1 MKKRYLIIALIFVLF
16 ATCKTSREVYVN
28 DDKNIKINNLESKI
42 KNKHK
47 AIDSLIYYG
56 HKLLKYDGNGNVIR
70 PNSISKSGNPL
81 YFKEQHGKSLRETVN
96 ADAIQPLGSTGFDL
110 EGQGVEVGVWD
121 SNAIFKNHTEFS
133 HFDGTNSVIITSNT
147 ESQTISSSH
156 PTSVSSVIISQGLFH
171 DERYD
176 VTGVAPKISK
186 LFYRDWNLVESEII
200 NLVSENP
207 KILVSNHSYGYA
219 IYDEDQDDFIF
230 SNEEIGQYTDDDSTL
245 DEIANNYPYHLYV
258 TSAGNDGDVQYPGQ
272 EHEGYDMLLTGQLGK
287 NILTVAA
294 VSENNFGLVQPTA
307 FSQAG
312 PTNDGRIKPEIS
324 APGSSV
330 IVATW
335 DDEDPNIN
343 DVYSLASGT
352 SFSSPAV
359 AGGVA
364 LLQQHYHNLNNQYM
378 LSSTVKGLLCHSA
391 DDIPSWNSFNDV
403 IGPDPKTGF
412 GLMNLEKAAQIIS
425 TNATDPLSIVEFD
438 LENGETYTL
447 NFTSVDTDQ
456 MLEATISWNDPVS
469 TALFREKELVNDID
483 IRIND
488 ENNTFF
494 PWKLDTTD
502 ITSPA
507 IKGDNLVDNI
517 EKIEVENPNGDY
529 LITVS
534 HKGTLESPQKVSL
547 IVSGNGNL
555 TLSRNN
561 YELGDEKLLIYPTP
575 ATDLLYIRSLIEDA
589 GIVSVKLMDLNS
601 RVVYRL
607 NQVDETLIQ
616 IPTYNLEKGIYF
628 VSVEFKDYTLSKKI
642 TLQ

>member
-28 DDKNIKINNLESKI
+28 DDKNIKKNDLESKI
-42 KNKHK
+42 INKHK
-47 AIDSLIYYG
+47 AIDSLIYHG

-447 NFTSVDTDQ
+447 NFTSVDSDQ

-561 YELGDEKLLIYPTP
+561 YELGDKKLLIYPTP

-616 IPTYNLEKGIYF
+616 IPMYNLEKGIYF

>member
-1 MKKRYLIIALIFVLF
+1 MRKEHIIIALIFVLF
-16 ATCKTSREVYVN
+16 STCKTSKDVYI
-28 DDKNIKINNLESKI
+28 DEDKKTKRNGLESKI
-42 KNKHK
+42 DNKQK
-47 AIDSLIYYG
+47 TIDSLVYHG
-56 HKLLKYDGNGNVIR
+56 HKLLRYDKNGKVIR

-81 YFKEQHGKSLRETVN
+81 YFEEQHGNSLRETVK
-96 ADAIQPLGSTGFDL
+96 ADALQPSGSTGYDL

-121 SNAIFKNHTEFS
+121 SNAIFKDHSEFS
-133 HFDGTNSVIITSNT
+133 YFDGINSAIITSNS
-147 ESQTISSSH
+147 EPQTISSSH
-156 PTSVSSVIISQGLFH
+156 PTSVSSVIISQGLYH
-171 DERYD
+171 NQDYD
-176 VTGVAPKISK
+176 ITGVAPKISK
-186 LFYRDWNLVESEII
+186 LFYRDWDFVESEII

-207 KILVSNHSYGYA
+207 KILVSNHSYGYP
-219 IYDEDQDDFIF
+219 IYDEDQDAFIF
-230 SNEEIGQYTDDDSTL
+230 TNEEIGQYTDDDSIL
-245 DEIANNYPYHLYV
+245 DEISNNYPYHLYV

-294 VSENNFGLVQPTA
+294 VSENNFGLIQPTA

-312 PTNDGRIKPEIS
+312 PSNDGRIKPEIA

-330 IVATW
+330 IVARW
-335 DDEDPNIN
+335 DSEEPNS
-343 DVYSLASGT
+343 DDGYSLASGT

-364 LLQQHYHNLNNQYM
+364 LLQQHYHSLNNQYM

-391 DDIPSWNSFNDV
+391 DDIPSWNSFNDA

-425 TNATDPLSIVEFD
+425 KNVTEPFSIVEFN
-438 LENGETYTL
+438 LENGDTYNLSFNSL
-447 NFTSVDTDQ
+447 NSESK
-456 MLEATISWNDPVS
+456 LEATIYWNDPVS

-483 IRIND
+483 IRITN

-494 PWKLDTTD
+494 PWKLNTTE
-502 ITSPA
+502 ITNSA

-534 HKGTLESPQKVSL
+534 HKGTLESPQKISL

-561 YELGDEKLLIYPTP
+561 NESGNKKLLIYPIP
-575 ATDLLYIRSLIEDA
+575 ATDLLHIRSLIEDS
-589 GIVSVKLMDLNS
+589 GILSVKLMDLNS
-601 RVVYRL
+601 RVVYGL
-607 NQVDETLIQ
+607 NKVDEDLIR
-616 IPTYNLEKGIYF
+616 IPTNNIEKGVYF
-628 VSVEFKDYTLSKKI
+628 VFVEYKDYTLSKKI
-642 TLQ
+642 TIR

>member
-1 MKKRYLIIALIFVLF
+1 MKTKYWFLFLVLVFF
-16 ATCKTSREVYVN
+16 ATCKTTKEVYV
-28 DDKNIKINNLESKI
+28 DKKPTEKNRLLKKINNKQD
-42 KNKHK
+42 
-47 AIDSLIYYG
+47 AIDSLIYFG
-56 HKLLKYDGNGNVIR
+56 HELLKYDINGKVIR

-81 YFKEQHGKSLRETVN
+81 YFKEQHGESLRETVK
-96 ADAIQPLGSTGFDL
+96 ADVLHPLGSTGFNL

-121 SNAIFKNHTEFS
+121 SNAIFKDHSEFS
-133 HFDGTNSVIITSNT
+133 YFNGTNSVIITSNA

-176 VTGVAPKISK
+176 VTGIAPKISK
-186 LFYRDWNLVESEII
+186 LFYRNWDLVESEII
-200 NLVSENP
+200 NLVSDNP
-207 KILVSNHSYGYA
+207 KILVSNHSYGYP
-219 IYDEDQDDFIF
+219 IYDEDQEDFVF
-230 SNEEIGQYTDDDSTL
+230 TNEEIGQYTDDDSTL
-245 DEIANNYPYHLYV
+245 DEIANTFPYHMYV
-258 TSAGNDGDVQYPGQ
+258 TSAGNDGSVLYPGQ

-312 PTNDGRIKPEIS
+312 PTNDGRIKPEIA

-335 DDEDPNIN
+335 DDEDPSSD

-412 GLMNLEKAAQIIS
+412 GLMNLEKAAQVIS

-447 NFTSVDTDQ
+447 NFTSIDSEQ
-456 MLEATISWNDPVS
+456 KLEATISWNDPVS

-494 PWKLDTTD
+494 PWKLDPTD
-502 ITSPA
+502 ITNPA
-507 IKGDNLVDNI
+507 VRGDNLVDNI

-529 LITVS
+529 EITVS

-561 YELGDEKLLIYPTP
+561 YELGDKKLLIYPIP
-575 ATDLLYIRSLIEDA
+575 ATDLLYIRSIIEDA
-589 GIVSVKLMDLNS
+589 GIISVKLMDLNS

-616 IPTYNLEKGIYF
+616 IPTYNLEKGVYF
-628 VSVEFKDYTLSKKI
+628 VSVEFQDYTLSKKI

>member
-561 YELGDEKLLIYPTP
+561 YELGDKKLLIYPTP

>member
-1 MKKRYLIIALIFVLF
+1 MKKGYLIIALIFVLF

-28 DDKNIKINNLESKI
+28 DDKNIKKNGLESKI
-42 KNKHK
+42 ENKQK
-47 AIDSLIYYG
+47 AIDSLIYHG

-121 SNAIFKNHTEFS
+121 SNAFFKNHSEFS
-133 HFDGTNSVIITSNT
+133 YFDGTNSVIITSNT

-171 DERYD
+171 DEQYD

-207 KILVSNHSYGYA
+207 KILVSNHSYGYP
-219 IYDEDQDDFIF
+219 IYDEDQDAFIF

-330 IVATW
+330 IVARW
-335 DDEDPNIN
+335 DDEDPNR
-343 DVYSLASGT
+343 DDAYSLASGT

-447 NFTSVDTDQ
+447 NFTSMDSDQ

-561 YELGDEKLLIYPTP
+561 YELGDKKLLIYPTP

-628 VSVEFKDYTLSKKI
+628 VSVEFQDYTLSKKI

>member
-1 MKKRYLIIALIFVLF
+1 MKKAYLIIALIFVLF

-28 DDKNIKINNLESKI
+28 DDKNIKKNGLESKI
-42 KNKHK
+42 ENKQK
-47 AIDSLIYYG
+47 AIDSLIYHG

-96 ADAIQPLGSTGFDL
+96 ADAIQPSGSTGFDL

-121 SNAIFKNHTEFS
+121 SNAFFKNHSEFS
-133 HFDGTNSVIITSNT
+133 YFDGTNSVIITSNT

-171 DERYD
+171 DEQYD

-207 KILVSNHSYGYA
+207 KILVSNHSYGYP
-219 IYDEDQDDFIF
+219 IFDEDQDAFIF

-335 DDEDPNIN
+335 DDEDPNR
-343 DVYSLASGT
+343 DDAYSLASGT

-425 TNATDPLSIVEFD
+425 TNAIDPLSIVEFD

-447 NFTSVDTDQ
+447 NFTSMDSDQ

-561 YELGDEKLLIYPTP
+561 YELGDKKLLIYPTP

-628 VSVEFKDYTLSKKI
+628 VSVEFQDYTLSKKI

>member
-1 MKKRYLIIALIFVLF
+1 MKKGYLIIALIFVLF

-28 DDKNIKINNLESKI
+28 DDKNIKKNGLESKI
-42 KNKHK
+42 ENKQK
-47 AIDSLIYYG
+47 AIDSLIYHG

-96 ADAIQPLGSTGFDL
+96 ADAIQPSGSTGFDL

-121 SNAIFKNHTEFS
+121 SNAFFKNHSEFS
-133 HFDGTNSVIITSNT
+133 YFDGTNSVIITSNT

-171 DERYD
+171 DEQYD

-207 KILVSNHSYGYA
+207 KILVSNHSYGYP
-219 IYDEDQDDFIF
+219 IFDEEQDAFIF

-330 IVATW
+330 IVARW
-335 DDEDPNIN
+335 DDEDPNR
-343 DVYSLASGT
+343 DDAYSLASGT

-391 DDIPSWNSFNDV
+391 DDVPSWNSFNDV

-425 TNATDPLSIVEFD
+425 TNAIDPLSIVEFD

-447 NFTSVDTDQ
+447 NFTSMDSDQ

-561 YELGDEKLLIYPTP
+561 YELGDKKLLIYPTP

-607 NQVDETLIQ
+607 NQADETLIQ

-628 VSVEFKDYTLSKKI
+628 VFVEFQDYTLSKKI

>member
-1 MKKRYLIIALIFVLF
+1 MKKGYLIIALIFVLF

-28 DDKNIKINNLESKI
+28 DDKNIKKNGLESKI
-42 KNKHK
+42 ENKQK
-47 AIDSLIYYG
+47 AIDSLIYHG

-121 SNAIFKNHTEFS
+121 SNAFFKNHSEFS
-133 HFDGTNSVIITSNT
+133 YFDGTNSVIITSNT

-171 DERYD
+171 DEQYD

-207 KILVSNHSYGYA
+207 KILVSNHSYGYP
-219 IYDEDQDDFIF
+219 IFDEDQDAFIF

-307 FSQAG
+307 FSQSG

-335 DDEDPNIN
+335 DDEDPNR
-343 DVYSLASGT
+343 DDAYSLASGT

-391 DDIPSWNSFNDV
+391 DDVPSWNSFNDV

-425 TNATDPLSIVEFD
+425 TNAIDPLSIVEFD

-447 NFTSVDTDQ
+447 NFTSMDSDQ

-561 YELGDEKLLIYPTP
+561 YELGDKKLLIYPTP

-607 NQVDETLIQ
+607 NQADETLIQ

-628 VSVEFKDYTLSKKI
+628 VYVEFQDYTLSKKI

>member
-1 MKKRYLIIALIFVLF
+1 MKKGYLIIALIFVLF

-28 DDKNIKINNLESKI
+28 NDKNIKKNGLESKI
-42 KNKHK
+42 ENKQK
-47 AIDSLIYYG
+47 AIDSLIYHG

-121 SNAIFKNHTEFS
+121 SNAFFKNHSEFS
-133 HFDGTNSVIITSNT
+133 YFDGTNSVIITSNT

-171 DERYD
+171 DEQYD

-207 KILVSNHSYGYA
+207 KILVSNHSYGYP
-219 IYDEDQDDFIF
+219 IYDEDQDAFIF

-330 IVATW
+330 IVAKW
-335 DDEDPNIN
+335 DDEDPNR
-343 DVYSLASGT
+343 DDAYSLASGT

-447 NFTSVDTDQ
+447 NFTSMDSDQ

-561 YELGDEKLLIYPTP
+561 YELGDKKLLIYPTP

-628 VSVEFKDYTLSKKI
+628 VSVEFQDYTLSKKI

>member
-1 MKKRYLIIALIFVLF
+1 M
-16 ATCKTSREVYVN
+16 
-28 DDKNIKINNLESKI
+28 
-42 KNKHK
+42 
-47 AIDSLIYYG
+47 
-56 HKLLKYDGNGNVIR
+56 
-70 PNSISKSGNPL
+70 
-81 YFKEQHGKSLRETVN
+81 
-96 ADAIQPLGSTGFDL
+96 
-110 EGQGVEVGVWD
+110 
-121 SNAIFKNHTEFS
+121 
-133 HFDGTNSVIITSNT
+133 
-147 ESQTISSSH
+147 
-156 PTSVSSVIISQGLFH
+156 
-171 DERYD
+171 
-176 VTGVAPKISK
+176 
-186 LFYRDWNLVESEII
+186 VESEII

-330 IVATW
+330 IVASW
-335 DDEDPNIN
+335 DDEDPNID

-447 NFTSVDTDQ
+447 NFTSVDSDQ

-561 YELGDEKLLIYPTP
+561 YELGDKKLLIYPTP

-616 IPTYNLEKGIYF
+616 IPMYNLEKGIYF
-628 VSVEFKDYTLSKKI
+628 VSVEFQDYTLSKKI

>member
-1 MKKRYLIIALIFVLF
+1 MKKGYLIIALIFVLF

-28 DDKNIKINNLESKI
+28 DDKNIKKNGLESKI
-42 KNKHK
+42 ENKQK
-47 AIDSLIYYG
+47 AIDSLIYHG

-121 SNAIFKNHTEFS
+121 SNAFFKNHSEFS
-133 HFDGTNSVIITSNT
+133 YFDGTNSVIITSNT

-171 DERYD
+171 DEQYD

-207 KILVSNHSYGYA
+207 KILVSNHSYGYP
-219 IYDEDQDDFIF
+219 IYDEDQDAFIF

-330 IVATW
+330 IVAKW
-335 DDEDPNIN
+335 DDEDPNR
-343 DVYSLASGT
+343 DDAYSLASGT

-447 NFTSVDTDQ
+447 NFTSMDSDQ

-561 YELGDEKLLIYPTP
+561 YELGDKKLLIYPTP

-628 VSVEFKDYTLSKKI
+628 VSVEFQDYTLSKKI

>member
-1 MKKRYLIIALIFVLF
+1 MKKGYLIIALIFVLF

-28 DDKNIKINNLESKI
+28 DDKNIKKNGLESKI
-42 KNKHK
+42 ENKQK
-47 AIDSLIYYG
+47 AIDSLIYHG

-96 ADAIQPLGSTGFDL
+96 ADAIQPSGSTGFDL

-121 SNAIFKNHTEFS
+121 SNAFFKNHSEFS
-133 HFDGTNSVIITSNT
+133 YFDGTNSVIITSNT

-171 DERYD
+171 DEQYD

-207 KILVSNHSYGYA
+207 KILVSNHSYGYP
-219 IYDEDQDDFIF
+219 IFDEDQDAFIF

-330 IVATW
+330 IVARW
-335 DDEDPNIN
+335 DDEDPNR
-343 DVYSLASGT
+343 DDAYSLASGT

-391 DDIPSWNSFNDV
+391 DDVPSWNSFNDV

-425 TNATDPLSIVEFD
+425 TNAIDPLSIVEFD

-447 NFTSVDTDQ
+447 NFTSMDSDQ

-561 YELGDEKLLIYPTP
+561 YELGDKKLLIYPTP

-607 NQVDETLIQ
+607 NQADETLIQ

-628 VSVEFKDYTLSKKI
+628 VYVEFQDYTLSKKI

>member
-1 MKKRYLIIALIFVLF
+1 MKKGYLIIALIFVLF

-28 DDKNIKINNLESKI
+28 NDKNIKKNGLESKI
-42 KNKHK
+42 ENKQK
-47 AIDSLIYYG
+47 AIDSLIYHG

-121 SNAIFKNHTEFS
+121 SNAFFKNHSEFS
-133 HFDGTNSVIITSNT
+133 YFDGTNSVIITSNT

-171 DERYD
+171 DEQYD

-207 KILVSNHSYGYA
+207 KILVSNHSYGYP
-219 IYDEDQDDFIF
+219 IYDEDQDAFIF

-330 IVATW
+330 IVAKW
-335 DDEDPNIN
+335 DDEDPNR
-343 DVYSLASGT
+343 DDAYSLASGT

-425 TNATDPLSIVEFD
+425 TNAIDPLSIVEFD

-447 NFTSVDTDQ
+447 NFTSMDSDQ

-561 YELGDEKLLIYPTP
+561 YELGDKKLLIYPTP

-628 VSVEFKDYTLSKKI
+628 VSVEFQDYTLSKKI